1 MALKTNA
8 RGLCLMLSRKTRK
21 ILCGFATMPPTRVAI
36 VDDDQS
42 VRTAIGRLLKTSKME
57 VDAFATSIELF
68 NAIERNR
75 PNCIVLDLQMPG
87 MDGIDVIRFLSECGV
102 QIPTIVITAHDEP
115 ATRNRCLGAGAAAYL
130 RKPLDADELLK
141 TIDDVIARTK
151 PVGPMSN

>member
-1 MALKTNA
+1 
-8 RGLCLMLSRKTRK
+8 
-21 ILCGFATMPPTRVAI
+21 MPPLRVAI
-36 VDDDQS
+36 LDDDQS

-75 PNCIVLDLQMPG
+75 PSCIVLDLQMPG
-87 MDGIDVIRFLSECGV
+87 MDGVDVMRFLAECGID
-102 QIPTIVITAHDEP
+102 IPTIVITAHDEP

-141 TIDDVIARTK
+141 TIDDVVARTR
-151 PVGPMSN
+151 PVGPTSN